1 MPRVPG
7 SFSFPHSG
15 CWVLQETAN
24 FQVIS
29 SVVLNGIYF
38 EKCGKQSSD
47 IHIYKNRN
55 IHVHV
60 FLSF

>member
-7 SFSFPHSG
+7 SFSFPHS
-15 CWVLQETAN
+15 VLQETAN